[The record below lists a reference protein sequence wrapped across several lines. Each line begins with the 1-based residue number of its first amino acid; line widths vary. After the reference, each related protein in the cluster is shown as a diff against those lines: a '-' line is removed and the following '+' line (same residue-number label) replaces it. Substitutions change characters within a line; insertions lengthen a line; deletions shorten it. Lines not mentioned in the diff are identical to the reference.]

1 MQKNTYAGKFIV
13 FEGLDGSGQST
24 QAQFLTD
31 FLIKNGHTVV
41 STKEPTKDSEAG
53 QKIRQI
59 LDKKNTG
66 VQPLYLQKLFAE
78 DRGEHLEKLIIPSLK
93 DGKMVI
99 SDRYFFSSFA
109 FGASSGVNL
118 EELIKLNQDFLM
130 PDLTI
135 ILKVSPEV
143 CMERIGKRGEPQTL
157 FEKAEKLRKV
167 WQVYQL
173 LPDRFENVYIIDGE
187 KPIEVVHENVKTILQ
202 NKLNIGS

>member
-1 MQKNTYAGKFIV
+1 
-13 FEGLDGSGQST
+13 
-24 QAQFLTD
+24 
-31 FLIKNGHTVV
+31 
-41 STKEPTKDSEAG
+41 
-53 QKIRQI
+53 
-59 LDKKNTG
+59 
-66 VQPLYLQKLFAE
+66 
-78 DRGEHLEKLIIPSLK
+78 
-93 DGKMVI
+93 
-99 SDRYFFSSFA
+99 
-109 FGASSGVNL
+109 
-118 EELIKLNQDFLM
+118 M